1 MTESSKKYAQKSME
15 IAETFLKSAKATLKI
30 GDLRTAVDR
39 AYYAMFHAAQA
50 VLVWMG
56 ISPSRTHRG
65 LRNSFGKNV
74 VLKGLCDKRF
84 GKMLT
89 KGFNMRQVGTYTIDA
104 HFDKESVKELI
115 EDAQRFVEEMKRIM
129 KTRK

>member
-1 MTESSKKYAQKSME
+1 MITATKSSEKFVKASLKR
-15 IAETFLKSAKATLKI
+15 AEKALKSARILLENNELE
-30 GDLRTAVDR
+30 DAVSR

-115 EDAQRFVEEMKRIM
+115 
-129 KTRK
+129 KTIKNKKKSTG